1 MRHIYTCVDIGS
13 DTIKVVVCELYH
25 GRYNLLATSCVQSNG
40 IKKGLI
46 TDVEEAKV
54 CLKNA
59 FSKAESM
66 LGFKLNKTIAIVPSY
81 YSDFKMIKG
90 TLNIKSPDNKITGN
104 DVIDVLQE
112 AMKSEEMNTK
122 EMLTIIPIDFVL
134 DNEITKEP
142 VGKVSSSLATR
153 AIMVSTPKKNIYS
166 VVGILNSIGVE
177 VVDISLGCIGDIYAL
192 KNQEVEDCISAVVN
206 VGAEKTEVSLYN
218 KGIIVKHAII
228 NMGSKN
234 VDNDIS
240 YMYKIDNA
248 EAKKLKETFSLAH
261 RNSASLNETREVKNK
276 NGDLIKINQ
285 YEISEIVSSRLEELL
300 TSVNHELNTLSS
312 HKPNYIFV
320 TGGITNMINFNQI
333 CREKLG
339 KCAIIGNVNLIGLR
353 NNKFSSTIGNIIYFV
368 NKLKLKGKDYS
379 MINNEEMQIL
389 ATPKKNT
396 NQDSVLGKFVE
407 YFFGE

>member
-13 DTIKVVVCELYH
+13 DTIKVVVCELYR
-25 GRYNLLATSCVQSNG
+25 GRYNLLAASCVQSEG

-46 TDVEEAKV
+46 TDIEQAKNS
-54 CLKNA
+54 LKNA
-59 FSKAESM
+59 FSKVESM
-66 LGFKLNKTIAIVPSY
+66 LGFKIKKTIAIIPSY

-90 TLNIKSPDNKITGN
+90 NINVSNNDNKISG
-104 DVIDVLQE
+104 DEVIEVLQQ
-112 AMKSEEMNTK
+112 AMKSEELSGK
-122 EMLTIIPIDFVL
+122 EMLTIIPIDFNL
-134 DNEITKEP
+134 DNEVTKEP
-142 VGKVSSSLATR
+142 IGKISKSLATR

-166 VVGILNSIGVE
+166 VIGALNSIGIE

-192 KNQEVEDCISAVVN
+192 KNAEVDECVSAVVN
-206 VGAEKTEVSLYN
+206 IGAEKTEVSLYN
-218 KGIIVKHAII
+218 KGIVVKHVMI

-234 VDNDIS
+234 VDNDIA
-240 YMYKIDNA
+240 YMYKLDNN
-248 EAKKLKETFSLAH
+248 EARKLKETFALAH
-261 RNSASLNETREVKNK
+261 RSSASLNEIREIKNK

-300 TSVNHELNTLSS
+300 TLVNQELNTLSS
-312 HKPNYIFV
+312 HAPNYIFV

-353 NNKFSSTIGNIIYFV
+353 NNKFSSAIGNIIYFV

-379 MINNEEMQIL
+379 MINSEEMQVL
-389 ATPKKNT
+389 ATPKKNN

>member
-1 MRHIYTCVDIGS
+1 VSILRHIYTCVDIGS

-46 TDVEEAKV
+46 TDVEEAKI
-54 CLKNA
+54 CIKNA

-90 TLNIKSPDNKITGN
+90 NIDITNPQITGN
-104 DVIDVLQE
+104 DVINVLQQ
-112 AMKSEEMNTK
+112 AMKSEELNTK
-122 EMLTIIPIDFVL
+122 EMLTIIPIDFVI
-134 DNEITKEP
+134 DNEVTKDP
-142 VGKVSSSLATR
+142 VGKISKSLSTR

-166 VVGILNSIGVE
+166 VVALLNSIGVE

-192 KNQEVEDCISAVVN
+192 KNKEVDSCISAVIN
-206 VGAEKTEVSLYN
+206 IGAEKTEVSLYN
-218 KGIIVKHAII
+218 KGIVVKHSIV

-234 VDNDIS
+234 VDNDIA
-240 YMYKIDNA
+240 YMYKIDNNVA
-248 EAKKLKETFSLAH
+248 RNLKETFALAH
-261 RNSASLNETREVKNK
+261 RNSASLSETREVKNK
-276 NGDLIKINQ
+276 NGEVIKINQ
-285 YEISEIVSSRLEELL
+285 YEISEIVSSRLDEIL
-300 TSVNHELNTLSS
+300 TSVSQELNSLTS
-312 HKPNYIFV
+312 HKPDYIFV
-320 TGGITNMINFNQI
+320 TGGITNMMNFNQI

-389 ATPKKNT
+389 ATPKKN